1 MTRIHTL
8 VTIPSLHPPTP
19 EQGSK
24 VNMRKP
30 LCGAGFLAVALAVLA
45 APATA
50 QSPPPI
56 PPAPIPGRPLAT
68 PTPPPPVAA
77 QPPASPVCARL
88 ESQLAVVNRGANDPA
103 RLEVIKRSE
112 DAVARQQAEL
122 DRLLVQ
128 SKKQGCEGGG
138 FFALFTGRS
147 PACQPLNVQVQ
158 QMRDNLDR
166 AMSDLERLKSGN
178 TDQES
183 ERRALIGQLA
193 GNNCGPQ
200 YRAAAAAQ
208 PSGFLD
214 ALFGGH
220 LINPGGEGAPS
231 GTYHTVCV
239 RTCDGYYF
247 PISYS
252 TVPSR
257 FPDDARA
264 CQRECP
270 ATEVTLFT
278 YRNPGEDIGQAVSI
292 SGAPYTELPNAFRYR
307 KEYIASCSCR
317 RPGQTWADALK
328 GADDSTTLE
337 SGDIVVTDQNA
348 KALSQPPAPKGAK
361 PAKPGAKDATA
372 TPAPNPTSA
381 ETNAGAAPSS
391 TVRMVGPPFVAGH

>member
-1 MTRIHTL
+1 M
-8 VTIPSLHPPTP
+8 
-19 EQGSK
+19 G
-24 VNMRKP
+24 KP
-30 LCGAGFLAVALAVLA
+30 LRGAGILAAVLTALALPA
-45 APATA
+45 AA

-56 PPAPIPGRPLAT
+56 PPAPIPGRPLAA
-68 PTPPPPVAA
+68 PNAPPPVAT
-77 QPPASPVCARL
+77 QPAASAVCARL
-88 ESQLAVVNRGANDPA
+88 EGQLAVVNRGANDPA
-103 RLEVIKRSE
+103 RLDVIKRSE
-112 DAVARQQAEL
+112 DAVAKQQVEL
-122 DRLLVQ
+122 DRLLAQ
-128 SKKQGCEGGG
+128 SRKQGCEGGG

-183 ERRALIGQLA
+183 QRRALIGQLA

-247 PISYS
+247 PVSYS
-252 TVPSR
+252 TVPSH
-257 FPDDARA
+257 FTDDARA

-270 ATEVTLFT
+270 ATEVMLFT
-278 YRNPGEDIGQAVSI
+278 YRNPGEDIGQAISI

-307 KEYIASCSCR
+307 KEYIPSCSCR

-328 GADDSTTLE
+328 GADDATTLE
-337 SGDIVVTDQNA
+337 RGDIVVTDQNA
-348 KALSQPPAPKGAK
+348 KALSQPPVPKGTKPVKTGAQDAGASPTPKTTPASTNTAADAPKG
-361 PAKPGAKDATA
+361 G
-372 TPAPNPTSA
+372 
-381 ETNAGAAPSS
+381 
-391 TVRMVGPPFVAGH
+391 VRMVGPPFVAGH

>member
-1 MTRIHTL
+1 
-8 VTIPSLHPPTP
+8 
-19 EQGSK
+19 
-24 VNMRKP
+24 MRKP
-30 LCGAGFLAVALAVLA
+30 LRGIGFFAVALTALPLPA
-45 APATA
+45 AA

-56 PPAPIPGRPLAT
+56 PPAPIPGQPSAA
-68 PTPPPPVAA
+68 PNQPPPVAA
-77 QPPASPVCARL
+77 QPPSIPVCARL
-88 ESQLAVVNRGANDPA
+88 EGQLAVVNRGANDPA
-103 RLEVIKRSE
+103 RLDVIKRSE
-112 DAVARQQAEL
+112 DAVAKQQAEL
-122 DRLLVQ
+122 DRLLVL

-183 ERRALIGQLA
+183 QRRALIGQLA

-214 ALFGGH
+214 ALFSGH

-247 PISYS
+247 PVSYS
-252 TVPSR
+252 TVPSH
-257 FPDDARA
+257 FPEDARA

-270 ATEVTLFT
+270 ATEAFLYT
-278 YRNPGEDIGQAVSI
+278 YRNPGEEHRSGDVNQRGALYRAAERIPLSQRIHPHLLVPPTRADLGGRAQGRRQFNHARKRRYRRDRSERQGAIATASAERHQTGQTGSQRRKRLA
-292 SGAPYTELPNAFRYR
+292 GAQHHLNGYECHRRRHRDTQRYGADGGPAFR
-307 KEYIASCSCR
+307 C
-317 RPGQTWADALK
+317 GAL
-328 GADDSTTLE
+328 T
-337 SGDIVVTDQNA
+337 
-348 KALSQPPAPKGAK
+348 
-361 PAKPGAKDATA
+361 
-372 TPAPNPTSA
+372 
-381 ETNAGAAPSS
+381 
-391 TVRMVGPPFVAGH
+391 